1 MMTVCQQRVSIRL
14 CLSLF
19 LFLLLGT
26 PWSVAS
32 AQSVDRLETK
42 TTTFSE
48 RFSAELYAGHLQGQS
63 RELVY
68 NAATGYKISELI
80 WTIDK
85 AYVIG
90 GSVAVRPLDRLTLSI
105 GGWVPISSKNT
116 MDDYDWEVAGFDDW
130 SSWSHH
136 TDTKLDHAYMMDVKA
151 AFRLASLTRQP
162 KADSLWQVNRASFD
176 LLGGYRWYKMSW
188 TAYGGSYI
196 STPEGG
202 GIGDLRS
209 VDGDFSEGQRVIS
222 YEQWWETPYV
232 GLGGSI
238 GIERWTLSAEVI
250 GSLWARG
257 RDRDDHHIR
266 QLLFEESFSNVR
278 MFGANVGVS
287 CDLTKHL
294 SIFTRVDHQQFFEG
308 RGSTTS
314 TKYSTG
320 GVTVYGGDSAGAD
333 FRATIISLGLKLKF

>member
-1 MMTVCQQRVSIRL
+1 MMTVYRQRVLFRA

-19 LFLLLGT
+19 FFLLFGM
-26 PWSVAS
+26 PWSAAS
-32 AQSVDRLETK
+32 AQSVDRFAMK

-68 NAATGYKISELI
+68 DAATGYKISELI

-90 GSVAVRPLDRLTLSI
+90 GSVSVRPLDRLTLSI
-105 GGWVPISSKNT
+105 GGWVPISSQNT
-116 MDDYDWEVAGFDDW
+116 MDDYDWEVAGFNDW

-136 TDTKLDHAYMMDVKA
+136 TNTKLDHAYMMDVKA

-162 KADSLWQVNRASFD
+162 QADSLWQVNRASLD

-188 TAYGGSYI
+188 TAFGGSYI
-196 STPEGG
+196 STPQGG
-202 GIGDLRS
+202 TINDLRS
-209 VDGDFSEGQRVIS
+209 IDGDFSEGQRVIS

-266 QLLFEESFSNVR
+266 QLLFEESFSGVP
-278 MFGANVGVS
+278 MFGANIGIG

-294 SIFTRVDHQQFFEG
+294 SLFTRVDYQQFYEG
-308 RGSTTS
+308 KGSTHEMN
-314 TKYSTG
+314 YRTG
-320 GVTVYGGDSAGAD
+320 GSLVRDGDSAGAD
-333 FRATIISLGLKLKF
+333 FRATIISMGLKLKF